1 MAKRKRAPARHGLT
15 SQKTASKTPP
25 QIDAPD
31 IHSPRSRR
39 PTYTPELLAQARHDF
54 EHTERSKEARVRPWD
69 GAVHSEQH
77 GSARKMEAPCA
88 AAARCATAVHLRRK
102 AEMLEASVAGSPP
115 ENISSVTAN
124 GQGAMPTIG
133 DTVERLYRAVREE
146 LTAVESLRA
155 RLKSEPQGT
164 QDAERTA
171 RTLSSLTETL
181 QKLQR
186 LKCAAPNTGS
196 HDDDLP
202 ADIDEFR
209 TELARRI
216 EALSQAGL
224 VDGDA
229 EETRGSSA
237 ACNGSTVTSSRSRTL
252 TRNRLRVRTTAII
265 GRPG

>member
-25 QIDAPD
+25 QIDAPE

-54 EHTERSKEARVRPWD
+54 EHTERSKESIAFDLGMARSTLSNMAVREKWKRHVPPPR
-69 GAVHSEQH
+69 GL
-77 GSARKMEAPCA
+77 PP
-88 AAARCATAVHLRRK
+88 AVHLRRK

-115 ENISSVTAN
+115 ENISPVTAS

-216 EALSQAGL
+216 EAFVASRIGR
-224 VDGDA
+224 GDA
-229 EETRGSSA
+229 EKPA
-237 ACNGSTVTSSRSRTL
+237 DPPLHATVRQ
-252 TRNRLRVRTTAII
+252 
-265 GRPG
+265 